1 MRGALGVVRF
11 PDACRL
17 RRLAAVARFENFA
30 IAGAHG
36 KTTTTAMTGWILQ
49 KNGLDPTVMVGGD
62 VRGWSG
68 GFRPGGSI
76 AVVEADEYDRAFLRL
91 SPQSAAVTSIA
102 EEHLEC
108 YGTLEALEVAFGIFL
123 EQTLP
128 GGSAVVPAARRE
140 LADWALRI
148 GREVITTGP
157 GGDIHCIRT
166 SGSGWVQEYSVCGMN
181 EGVLQLP
188 GEYNLLNAGTS
199 IALASTVG
207 IAIQDSLLALADF
220 PGVSRRMER
229 IGEIDGVLLLSDYAH
244 HPDEMKAAIL
254 GLRQIP
260 LGRIGV
266 VFQPH
271 LFSRTASMAEQ
282 MGEAL
287 ALADWSLV
295 LPIYPAREEPLPGIH
310 SGLVA
315 DAAVRCG
322 GMSST
327 CSTSDLRGCI
337 DSHDSDVIVFMGA
350 GTVDSLCRSIAGEP
364 E

>member
-1 MRGALGVVRF
+1 
-11 PDACRL
+11 
-17 RRLAAVARFENFA
+17 
-30 IAGAHG
+30 
-36 KTTTTAMTGWILQ
+36 
-49 KNGLDPTVMVGGD
+49 
-62 VRGWSG
+62 
-68 GFRPGGSI
+68 
-76 AVVEADEYDRAFLRL
+76 
-91 SPQSAAVTSIA
+91 
-102 EEHLEC
+102 
-108 YGTLEALEVAFGIFL
+108 
-123 EQTLP
+123 
-128 GGSAVVPAARRE
+128 
-140 LADWALRI
+140 
-148 GREVITTGP
+148 
-157 GGDIHCIRT
+157 
-166 SGSGWVQEYSVCGMN
+166 MN
-181 EGVLQLP
+181 EGVLQLS